1 MRAWMILFG
10 GLWLAAAERA
20 WAQPVQNEPT
30 SRPAAAAR
38 DDDNRGPAD
47 GDRPARPGGE
57 RRRLRPAHEP
67 LAGPDAEAGRPSDDD
82 ARPLRPRPGE
92 GPMGPGGPGL
102 GPIGEMGRERVEQ
115 TMKFLKQHYPQMH
128 ERLQRLRES
137 DPRGFYRQ
145 LMRIAPRMPE
155 LIDLIETRPELAKM
169 MIEEHQLEMDI
180 RDEMLRHARAK
191 SDDMRAEAKQRLHE
205 LVSRQFDVRQNRLK
219 AIIADLERELE
230 QKKKALEERAS
241 KKDQIIELEVQ
252 RRLNPDI

>member
-1 MRAWMILFG
+1 
-10 GLWLAAAERA
+10 
-20 WAQPVQNEPT
+20 
-30 SRPAAAAR
+30 
-38 DDDNRGPAD
+38 
-47 GDRPARPGGE
+47 
-57 RRRLRPAHEP
+57 
-67 LAGPDAEAGRPSDDD
+67 
-82 ARPLRPRPGE
+82 
-92 GPMGPGGPGL
+92 MGPGGPGL
-102 GPIGEMGRERVEQ
+102 GPLGEMGRERVEQ

-180 RDEMLRHARAK
+180 RDETLRHARAK
-191 SDDMRAEAKQRLHE
+191 TDETRAEAKQRLQE

-219 AIIADLERELE
+219 SIIADLERELD

-241 KKDQIIELEVQ
+241 KKEQIIDLEVQ